1 MNINIEINGEKVV
14 AQFAGRLD
22 TVAATKVNAEMA
34 TLTENADKEIT
45 LDFTPLEFISSS
57 GLRLLLS
64 LNKQAKA
71 KGGKVIISGANEEI
85 RKVFKI
91 TGFANLFT
99 IL

>member
-1 MNINIEINGEKVV
+1 MDIKIEINGEKVA

-34 TLTENADKEIT
+34 TLAENAEKEIT
-45 LDFTPLEFISSS
+45 LDFTALEFISSS
-57 GLRLLLS
+57 GLRLMLT

-71 KGGKVIISGANEEI
+71 KGGKVIIAGANDEI
-85 RKVFKI
+85 KKVFKI

-99 IL
+99 II

>member
-1 MNINIEINGEKVV
+1 MDITIEIIDEKVT
-14 AQFAGRLD
+14 ARFEGRLD

-34 TLTENADKEIT
+34 KLTENAEKEIT
-45 LDFTPLEFISSS
+45 LDFSPLEFISSS

-71 KGGKVIISGANEEI
+71 KGGKVIITGANDEI
-85 RKVFKI
+85 KKVFKI

-99 IL
+99 II

>member
-14 AQFAGRLD
+14 AKFEGRLD

-45 LDFTPLEFISSS
+45 LDFAPLEFISSS

-71 KGGKVIISGANEEI
+71 KGGKVIISGANDEI